1 MEQNVEEKG
10 LTTEEA
16 LRKLC
21 EDIENVLGQFHT
33 SQKNRKSKSWI
44 KEALHHTSGR
54 TTITW
59 ISSVFTLICA
69 ILFLIVCV
77 VTGDIVLYFS
87 ECLFIIILLML
98 NGGLQ
103 LYDKKMRQNE
113 IPNRIQRLASTIL
126 QQSKSLKWDFENY
139 PHLYSP
145 ISPCIT
151 LQWTYRDNTVVN
163 LPWAL
168 LVKGDVILVRPGQQS
183 PGYCESLDKSSE
195 YPLLHARDVYSP
207 TLHTANEIF
216 SIPTSRK
223 PLEYKKYR
231 LLETPY
237 LNNLRIA
244 LEQAL
249 DRPISQ
255 LNQQKHFLAIKLIE
269 RIILPTTL
277 VVVLLVNLIRLIYLE
292 TYIGKASPIDL
303 FVLVPVSTILP
314 LLPLTFP
321 FVCVLSDYYGLAR
334 FKTLF
339 DECRNN
345 SKVDKGDLEEQE
357 NAQITNLRLQLFW
370 KKIWNNFLAILQ
382 GNNDIIVRSANI
394 VHVLGS
400 LTALCCICFIINQLQ
415 RSPTLHTAN
424 EIFSIPTS
432 RKPLEYKKYRLL
444 ETPYLNNLRIALEQ
458 ALDRPISQ
466 LNQQKHFL
474 AIKLIERI
482 ILPTTLVVV
491 LLVNLIRLI
500 YLETY
505 IGKASPIDLFV
516 LVPVSTIL
524 PLLPLTFPFV
534 CVLSDYY
541 GLARFKTLFDECRNN
556 SKVDKGDLEEQENA
570 QITNL
575 RLQLFWKKIWNNFL
589 AILQGNN
596 DIIVR
601 SANIVHVLGSL
612 TALCCIDKKGVL
624 SWPNP
629 TAEKVFFL
637 HNTESL
643 SNNSS
648 LANLGDLHN
657 DGDSLKTG
665 TMEEGV
671 STTIDTQESYNQFY
685 SHITCEAIYNDN
697 LVPVINRRC
706 LCQLAKEIGFVEQA
720 QKIFSLEQQL
730 STFRHLQP
738 EMVRR
743 DNKYARTLSLSTKL
757 KFPFP
762 HMFAVVVK
770 ELSSGSMQL
779 LSQGTADIILDSCV
793 DYWDGHDLC
802 QLLPSDRKKIQDFYQ
817 RSSLTAYCTAFAYRP
832 LSKGVSSKLSQV
844 YLELPSDSRHLYHS
858 HRSPTP
864 VHWDCSRNVLE
875 PKIKSSFG
883 QFFSTDSLLYNDTP
897 CLNVC
902 DAESCFNMQCSQVF
916 IGMVTMQY
924 QAQSDMVDLIEQLE
938 RACIRFVHF
947 SKENELRSRVFS
959 EKMGLES
966 GWNCHIS
973 LLSDR
978 NSNLETS
985 RTMSFSAP
993 CAINTDHTTVKFD
1006 PENVPLMKRQTNNYE
1021 IHKSQDSIQ
1030 MQETYTTQHD
1040 WQSLSCLT
1048 DSTEHS
1054 APINFDMSNRAKL
1067 PRGIDKIRPHIE
1079 QIDNVPLLVSLFTD
1093 CTAQVTREMLHIMQ
1107 DYGEVVCVMGSSA
1120 NNENMG
1126 SFMQADASIAVE
1138 PLYPQVCQLLPPYK
1152 SMENKDILSPI
1163 ELARRLSSI
1172 ACSLSV
1178 RREEPISIY
1187 HLIRES
1193 RHYVC
1198 SFRNSVQFWLCCCAS
1213 VSLMQT
1219 IAAIFMLP
1227 ALLSS
1232 GQVLW
1237 LVCFVIP
1244 LLSISLMGTRIESD
1258 VMKRPQGNPQVMFNR
1273 EIAMFVIWCYG
1284 CKFLIL
1290 IIVIILTFA
1299 GTLSGYCADFCTI
1312 KNCTCI
1318 LFYLPNFENATNINN
1333 NWTDL
1338 EHSYT
1343 LLSAQ
1348 NFTVVIIT
1356 SHFCKL
1362 PLNIYRTS
1370 HIRLLSA
1377 QNFTV
1382 VIITSHF
1389 LCISA
1394 SFVHRQNLFFNRS
1407 PHHNLMWVII
1417 VIIICVLQTIHT
1429 TLSLSLTNYEANED
1443 SSFTIIHAF
1452 RIFACCSPL
1461 ITLIVNELVKSE
1473 EIKVNLR
1480 YQRRA
1485 RLDFGTKLGMNSP
1498 F

>member
-16 LRKLC
+16 LKRLS

-59 ISSVFTLICA
+59 ISSIFTLICV
-69 ILFLIVCV
+69 ILLLIVCV
-77 VTGDIVLYFS
+77 VTGDIILYLAES
-87 ECLFIIILLML
+87 VFIIILLTL
-98 NGGLQ
+98 NVGLQ

-113 IPNRIQRLASTIL
+113 IPRRIQRLASTIL
-126 QQSKSLKWDFENY
+126 EQSKRLKWDLENY
-139 PHLYSP
+139 PHLYLP

-168 LVKGDVILVRPGQQS
+168 LVKGDIILVRPGQLS

-195 YPLLHARDVYSP
+195 YPLLHARDVYGP

-255 LNQQKHFLAIKLIE
+255 LNQQKHFLAVKLFE

-277 VVVLLVNLIRLIYLE
+277 VVILLVNLIRLIYLE

-314 LLPLTFP
+314 LLPLSFP
-321 FVCVLSDYYGLAR
+321 FVCVLSDYYGLA
-334 FKTLF
+334 
-339 DECRNN
+339 
-345 SKVDKGDLEEQE
+345 
-357 NAQITNLRLQLFW
+357 
-370 KKIWNNFLAILQ
+370 
-382 GNNDIIVRSANI
+382 
-394 VHVLGS
+394 
-400 LTALCCICFIINQLQ
+400 
-415 RSPTLHTAN
+415 
-424 EIFSIPTS
+424 
-432 RKPLEYKKYRLL
+432 
-444 ETPYLNNLRIALEQ
+444 
-458 ALDRPISQ
+458 
-466 LNQQKHFL
+466 
-474 AIKLIERI
+474 
-482 ILPTTLVVV
+482 
-491 LLVNLIRLI
+491 
-500 YLETY
+500 
-505 IGKASPIDLFV
+505 
-516 LVPVSTIL
+516 
-524 PLLPLTFPFV
+524 
-534 CVLSDYY
+534 
-541 GLARFKTLFDECRNN
+541 
-556 SKVDKGDLEEQENA
+556 
-570 QITNL
+570 
-575 RLQLFWKKIWNNFL
+575 
-589 AILQGNN
+589 
-596 DIIVR
+596 
-601 SANIVHVLGSL
+601 
-612 TALCCIDKKGVL
+612 
-624 SWPNP
+624 
-629 TAEKVFFL
+629 
-637 HNTESL
+637 
-643 SNNSS
+643 S

-671 STTIDTQESYNQFY
+671 STTIGEVLDLTHNQSDPFKLHFDDTKWQKYLPSLKPLGLSILLNTCNLDTQENYTQFY

-743 DNKYARTLSLSTKL
+743 DNKYARSLSMSTKL

-802 QLLPSDRKKIQDFYQ
+802 QLSPSDRKKIQDFYQ

-875 PKIKSSFG
+875 PKIKTSFG

-993 CAINTDHTTVKFD
+993 CAINTDHATVKFD
-1006 PENVPLMKRQTNNYE
+1006 TENVPLMKRQTNTGNSE

-1152 SMENKDILSPI
+1152 SVDDKAILSPI
-1163 ELARRLSSI
+1163 ELARYLSSI

-1219 IAAIFMLP
+1219 VAAIFMLP
-1227 ALLSS
+1227 ALLTS

-1244 LLSISLMGTRIESD
+1244 LLSISLMGTPIESD
-1258 VMKRPQGNPQVMFNR
+1258 VMKRPQSNPQVMFNK
-1273 EIAMFVIWCYG
+1273 EVIY
-1284 CKFLIL
+1284 FLHKL
-1290 IIVIILTFA
+1290 LR
-1299 GTLSGYCADFCTI
+1299 
-1312 KNCTCI
+1312 
-1318 LFYLPNFENATNINN
+1318 
-1333 NWTDL
+1333 
-1338 EHSYT
+1338 SY
-1343 LLSAQ
+1343 
-1348 NFTVVIIT
+1348 
-1356 SHFCKL
+1356 
-1362 PLNIYRTS
+1362 
-1370 HIRLLSA
+1370 
-1377 QNFTV
+1377 
-1382 VIITSHF
+1382 
-1389 LCISA
+1389 
-1394 SFVHRQNLFFNRS
+1394 
-1407 PHHNLMWVII
+1407 
-1417 VIIICVLQTIHT
+1417 
-1429 TLSLSLTNYEANED
+1429 
-1443 SSFTIIHAF
+1443 
-1452 RIFACCSPL
+1452 
-1461 ITLIVNELVKSE
+1461 
-1473 EIKVNLR
+1473 
-1480 YQRRA
+1480 
-1485 RLDFGTKLGMNSP
+1485 
-1498 F
+1498 

>member
-1 MEQNVEEKG
+1 MERSNEEKG
-10 LTTEEA
+10 LTTKEA
-16 LRKLC
+16 LTKLC
-21 EDIENVLGQFHT
+21 DDIGHVLRQFYT
-33 SQKNRKSKSWI
+33 SQRNRKSRSWI

-59 ISSVFTLICA
+59 ISSVFTLTCA
-69 ILFLIVCV
+69 ILLIVIYM
-77 VTGDIVLYFS
+77 VTGDSAFYLVESLLIIVL
-87 ECLFIIILLML
+87 LTL
-98 NGGLQ
+98 NVGFQ
-103 LYDKKMRQNE
+103 LYDKKMRHNE
-113 IPNRIQRLASTIL
+113 IPDRVKRLIGTIER
-126 QQSKSLKWDFENY
+126 QVKNLKWNFENY

-151 LQWTYRDNTVVN
+151 LQWTFRDNTVVN

-168 LVKGDVILVRPGQQS
+168 LVKGDIILVRPGQLS

-195 YPLLHARDVYSP
+195 YPLLHARDVYGP
-207 TLHTANEIF
+207 TLHTADEIF
-216 SIPTSRK
+216 SIPKSRK
-223 PLEYKKYR
+223 PIEYKKYR

-255 LNQQKHFLAIKLIE
+255 LNQQKHFLAIKLFE
-269 RIILPTTL
+269 RIILPVTL
-277 VVVLLVNLIRLIYLE
+277 ATVLVVNLIRLIYLE
-292 TYIGKASPIDL
+292 SYIGKASPVDL
-303 FVLVPVSTILP
+303 FLLVPISAMLP

-321 FVCVLSDYYGLAR
+321 LVCTLSDYYGLAR

-339 DECRNN
+339 DECRNKG
-345 SKVDKGDLEEQE
+345 KVKENILEEQE
-357 NAQITNLRLQLFW
+357 NEQITHLDFVLFW
-370 KKIWNNFLAILQ
+370 RVIWKNFLTILQ
-382 GNNDIIVRSANI
+382 GKNNIIARS
-394 VHVLGS
+394 
-400 LTALCCICFIINQLQ
+400 T
-415 RSPTLHTAN
+415 
-424 EIFSIPTS
+424 
-432 RKPLEYKKYRLL
+432 
-444 ETPYLNNLRIALEQ
+444 
-458 ALDRPISQ
+458 
-466 LNQQKHFL
+466 
-474 AIKLIERI
+474 
-482 ILPTTLVVV
+482 
-491 LLVNLIRLI
+491 
-500 YLETY
+500 
-505 IGKASPIDLFV
+505 
-516 LVPVSTIL
+516 
-524 PLLPLTFPFV
+524 
-534 CVLSDYY
+534 
-541 GLARFKTLFDECRNN
+541 
-556 SKVDKGDLEEQENA
+556 
-570 QITNL
+570 
-575 RLQLFWKKIWNNFL
+575 
-589 AILQGNN
+589 
-596 DIIVR
+596 
-601 SANIVHVLGSL
+601 NIVHVLGSL

-637 HNTESL
+637 HNTDNL
-643 SNNSS
+643 SNNSRNIKSLHSS
-648 LANLGDLHN
+648 LANLTDLHN

-665 TMEEGV
+665 NMEEGI
-671 STTIDTQESYNQFY
+671 STTIGEVLDLTHNQSDPFKLHFDDRKWQKYLPSLKPLGLSILLNTCNLDTLENYNQFC
-685 SHITCEAIYNDN
+685 SHITCEAIYNEN
-697 LVPVINRRC
+697 LVPVTNRRC

-743 DNKYARTLSLSTKL
+743 DNKYARSLSMSTKL

-802 QLLPSDRKKIQDFYQ
+802 SLTSSDRKKIQDFYQ

-832 LSKGVSSKLSQV
+832 LSKGINNKLSQV

-875 PKIKSSFG
+875 PKIKSSLG

-897 CLNVC
+897 CVDVC
-902 DAESCFNMQCSQVF
+902 DAETCFNMQCNQVF

-924 QAQSDMVDLIEQLE
+924 QAQSDMVHLIEQLE

-978 NSNLETS
+978 NRTEALHVGEDRLGGLSTRRSVSESVRKLNSDGSPPYSNRTSNLETS

-1006 PENVPLMKRQTNNYE
+1006 TENVPLMKRESNTGHME
-1021 IHKSQDSIQ
+1021 IHKSQDSV
-1030 MQETYTTQHD
+1030 QETYTTQHE

-1093 CTAQVTREMLHIMQ
+1093 CTATVTREMLHIMQ
-1107 DYGEVVCVMGSSA
+1107 DYGEVVSVMGSSA

-1126 SFMQADASIAVE
+1126 NFMQADASIAIE
-1138 PLYPQVCQLLPPYK
+1138 PLYPQVCQLIPPYK
-1152 SMENKDILSPI
+1152 PVEANDVLSPI

-1178 RREEPISIY
+1178 KKEEPTPIY

-1198 SFRNSVQFWLCCCAS
+1198 CFRNSVQFWLCCCMS
-1213 VSLMQT
+1213 ISLMQI

-1227 ALLSS
+1227 ALLTP

-1237 LVCFVIP
+1237 LVCFIVP
-1244 LLSISLMGTRIESD
+1244 LLSVSLMGTPVESD
-1258 VMKRPQGNPQVMFNR
+1258 IMKRPQARLQVMFNK
-1273 EIAMFVIWCYG
+1273 EISTYVLWCYG
-1284 CKFLIL
+1284 CKFLVL

-1299 GTLSGYCADFCTI
+1299 GTLSGYCTDFCAM
-1312 KNCTCI
+1312 KNCSCI
-1318 LFYLPNFENATNINN
+1318 LFYLPNFENTTNINN
-1333 NWTDL
+1333 EWTDL

-1343 LLSAQ
+1343 LLSSQ
-1348 NFTVVIIT
+1348 NFTVVI
-1356 SHFCKL
+1356 
-1362 PLNIYRTS
+1362 
-1370 HIRLLSA
+1370 
-1377 QNFTV
+1377 TV
-1382 VIITSHF
+1382 LHF

-1394 SFVHRQNLFFNRS
+1394 SFVHRHNLFLNRS
-1407 PHHNLMWVII
+1407 PHHNLMWIIMVII
-1417 VIIICVLQTIHT
+1417 VSTMQIIHT
-1429 TLSLSLTNYEANED
+1429 TLSLTISNKETDEDAALT
-1443 SSFTIIHAF
+1443 TIHAF
-1452 RIFACCSPL
+1452 RIFACFSPL
-1461 ITLIVNELVKSE
+1461 ITIIVNELAKRE
-1473 EIKVNLR
+1473 EIKANLR